1 MNENPFRRRPFTD
14 ISIDSWKGI
23 VLSIAF
29 LALVFLLFYR

>member
-1 MNENPFRRRPFTD
+1 MNENPFRRRPFID

>member
-1 MNENPFRRRPFTD
+1 MNDNPFRRRPFTD